1 MTTLNLKNVWKIY
14 EGNVL
19 AVQDLNI
26 EVKDGE
32 LFALLGPSGCGK
44 SSTLRMIA
52 GLEKITRGEIW
63 FDDVLVND
71 LEPRERNVAMVFETY
86 ALYPYLSVYENI
98 AFPLR
103 IRCLLY
109 TSPSPRDS

>member
-32 LFALLGPSGCGK
+32 LFPCWAHP
-44 SSTLRMIA
+44 A
-52 GLEKITRGEIW
+52 A
-63 FDDVLVND
+63 VNHQ
-71 LEPRERNVAMVFETY
+71 LFA
-86 ALYPYLSVYENI
+86 
-98 AFPLR
+98 
-103 IRCLLY
+103 
-109 TSPSPRDS
+109 